1 MAKSKDEETELTVMR
16 VSKRSKS
23 MSDKIHKIVA
33 VESKGE
39 ILSKTKSL
47 EVALEEFIDK
57 RED

>member
-1 MAKSKDEETELTVMR
+1 MAKDNESPTVLMR
-16 VSKRSKS
+16 VSKHSKR
-23 MSDKIHKIVA
+23 MADKVQKIVA
-33 VESKGE
+33 VESNGE